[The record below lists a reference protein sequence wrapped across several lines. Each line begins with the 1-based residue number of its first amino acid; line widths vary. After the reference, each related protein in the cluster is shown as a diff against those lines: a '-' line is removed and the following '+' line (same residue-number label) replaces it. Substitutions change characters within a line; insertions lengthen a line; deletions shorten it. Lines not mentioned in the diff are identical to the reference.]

1 MASDG
6 YIPTSPSYSP
16 TDPQYLENSSDNGD
30 GSPQYGAT
38 PPQIRPANP
47 DRQPPPVPR
56 RSTLAMIAE
65 RGTVSPRNVRPLPR
79 FPQLPPPLELPP
91 PALAPPPPEKHVDER
106 FAIRCDICTNLLT
119 GSQAV
124 STCDKSHY
132 ACITC
137 AMKLLSDG
145 CACPMCRGTLE
156 ITKASQLVVL
166 ALDNLN
172 GMGDELASQSK
183 ELAAQSAKI
192 TELEARLEKKEGNL
206 KRAREEADEAKNALV
221 KLTNKLLP

>member
-1 MASDG
+1 
-6 YIPTSPSYSP
+6 
-16 TDPQYLENSSDNGD
+16 
-30 GSPQYGAT
+30 
-38 PPQIRPANP
+38 
-47 DRQPPPVPR
+47 
-56 RSTLAMIAE
+56 MIAE

-91 PALAPPPPEKHVDER
+91 PALAPPLPEKDVDER

-124 STCDKSHY
+124 STCEKSHY

-137 AMKLLSDG
+137 AMKLLFDG

-156 ITKASQLVVL
+156 ITKASQLTVL

-172 GMGDELASQSK
+172 GMGDELAAQSK

-192 TELEARLEKKEGNL
+192 TELEARLEKKEVNL